1 MAKGAPPK
9 PKGPGGSSEEPSEE
23 AVKQALKW
31 MVQASRAGRGEAA
44 ELQELGPE
52 RAAAVEDQLQETEL
66 KRTYART
73 LLRLMFGQLIVANGV
88 FIAYAWVGKDWD
100 LETPVINVW
109 LAATVVQVVGVVLVV
124 TRSLFPRR
132 DA

>member
-1 MAKGAPPK
+1 MAEGAPPEE
-9 PKGPGGSSEEPSEE
+9 PGGSSPEPSEE
-23 AVKQALKW
+23 VKQALKSV
-31 MVQASRAGRGEAA
+31 VQSSRAGRGEAA
-44 ELQELGPE
+44 ELQSLGPE

-66 KRTYART
+66 KRTYARS

-88 FIAYAWVGKDWD
+88 FIAYAWVGKDWN
-100 LETPVINVW
+100 LETSVINVW

>member
-1 MAKGAPPK
+1 MVESAAPEE
-9 PKGPGGSSEEPSEE
+9 PGGSSPEPSEE
-23 AVKQALKW
+23 VKQALKRF
-31 MVQASRAGRGEAA
+31 VQASRGRAGRGEAA
-44 ELQELGPE
+44 ELQSLGPE

-66 KRTYART
+66 KRTYARS

-88 FIAYAWVGKDWD
+88 FIAYAWVGKDWN
-100 LETPVINVW
+100 LETSVINVW